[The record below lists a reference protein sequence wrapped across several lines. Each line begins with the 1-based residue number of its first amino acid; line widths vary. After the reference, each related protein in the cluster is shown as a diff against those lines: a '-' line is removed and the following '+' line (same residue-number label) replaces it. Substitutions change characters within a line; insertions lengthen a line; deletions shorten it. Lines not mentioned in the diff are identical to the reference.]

1 MEIVFKVNLTNV
13 EKEFGFTGNFKF
25 EKSRISTNKHG
36 EYLGIDNPL
45 FFAAHIEKTS
55 DTSVK
60 ISWPTV
66 RQISFHDCK
75 LQRIRQG
82 AFKGNFIRK
91 KIPFC
96 ISIYIYL
103 NIKGLENVDEV
114 FLCGNSFRTLEA
126 NIFEGLENVE
136 RIHMFLNRYLTSMS
150 RDAFNNLPKLCKIDM
165 YGSGLQSIDFDM
177 FNSVPSLE
185 CLVIHSEHS
194 KELNRE
200 NLGKLRESKKYSFY
214 IF

>member
-1 MEIVFKVNLTNV
+1 M
-13 EKEFGFTGNFKF
+13 
-25 EKSRISTNKHG
+25 
-36 EYLGIDNPL
+36 
-45 FFAAHIEKTS
+45 
-55 DTSVK
+55 
-60 ISWPTV
+60 
-66 RQISFHDCK
+66 
-75 LQRIRQG
+75 
-82 AFKGNFIRK
+82 
-91 KIPFC
+91 
-96 ISIYIYL
+96 
-103 NIKGLENVDEV
+103 DEV

-126 NIFEGLENVE
+126 NTFEGLENVR

-200 NLGKLRESKKYSFY
+200 NLVKLRESKKYSFY